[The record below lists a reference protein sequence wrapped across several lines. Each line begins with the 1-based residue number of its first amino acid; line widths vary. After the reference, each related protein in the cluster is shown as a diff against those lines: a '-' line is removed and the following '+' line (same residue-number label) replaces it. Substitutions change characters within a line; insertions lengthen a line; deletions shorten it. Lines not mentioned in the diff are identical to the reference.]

1 MSIEKNFTLESI
13 GASSIRKSIRDK
25 YYFYKKCLF
34 EPSFCLK
41 TKNLF
46 DRVGIDPVLSGGMEL
61 DIWNQVKN
69 KVVHSVSTIQPT
81 FIRDSIC
88 VQMYDDTDKDLL
100 WAYQNGAFLLI
111 TDHKVKGLP
120 CFVTENPPLVYAKLC
135 RYYRELRNISVTAVT
150 GSIGKTTLKR
160 MIQSVYETELK
171 TFCNVVNHNAL
182 YHAGYFCQH
191 IPRNYDVMVQEVS
204 EDTPL
209 YTKPMS
215 VVLKPRIVAI
225 TNITVSHIEAFGSY
239 ENIVNE
245 VLSITDGMDPDGY
258 VIVNIDDFRW
268 LELLKAK
275 KVIKVSNQDTS
286 ADYYSRSIKIAADG
300 LHFDVFC
307 KKEQKC
313 FSVHLKNIFG
323 LHNVSLALQA
333 FAAGRLENLPL
344 TSIVK
349 GLNEFK
355 MTGMRQNYFKSFNGI
370 HVYAD
375 CFNAVSKSVGSAL
388 NAVSNIPIEGKKVA
402 VLGDVGE
409 LGDFSESEHKE
420 IARLLNQ
427 TECITD
433 AIIYGDKL
441 SNACRATKFRK
452 NLKLY
457 FCANHSEIILN
468 LDNLLAIGDLVLFKG
483 SHSCN
488 LRDVI
493 NKMWPR
499 EYSQI
504 NHEERDP
511 YVKWISMVN
520 KN

>member
-13 GASSIRKSIRDK
+13 GASSIRKTLRDK

-34 EPSFCLK
+34 EHSFCLR
-41 TKNLF
+41 TKDLF
-46 DRVGIDPVLSGGMEL
+46 EKAGIEPILFGGIEPE
-61 DIWNQVKN
+61 IWNQVKN
-69 KVVHSVSTIQPT
+69 RVVHSVSAIQPT

-111 TDHKVKGLP
+111 TDHKVEGLP
-120 CFVTENPPLVYAKLC
+120 CFVTENPTLVYAKFC

-160 MIQSVYETELK
+160 MVQSVYETELK

-191 IPRNYDVMVQEVS
+191 IPRNYDVMIQEVS

-215 VVLKPRIVAI
+215 IVLKPRIVAI
-225 TNITVSHIEAFGSY
+225 TNITVSHIEAFGSH
-239 ENIVNE
+239 ESIVNE
-245 VLSITDGMDPDGY
+245 VLSITDGMEPDGY
-258 VIVNIDDFRW
+258 VIVNMDEFHW
-268 LELLKAK
+268 FELLKGK
-275 KVIKVSNQDTS
+275 KVIKVSCEDTS
-286 ADYYSRSIKIAADG
+286 ADYYGHSINIAADG
-300 LHFDVFC
+300 LHFDVSC

-313 FSVHLKNIFG
+313 VSVHLKNIFG

-344 TSIVK
+344 PSIVK
-349 GLNEFK
+349 GLNDFK
-355 MTGMRQNYFKSFNGI
+355 MTGMRQNYFTSFNGI

-375 CFNAVSKSVGSAL
+375 CFNAVSKSIGSAL
-388 NAVSNIPIEGKKVA
+388 NAVSNIRIEGKKVA

-409 LGDFSESEHKE
+409 LGEFSDSEHME
-420 IARLLNQ
+420 IARLLNEA
-427 TECITD
+427 ECITD
-433 AIIYGDKL
+433 AVIYGNKL
-441 SNACRATKFRK
+441 SDACKATEFRK

-457 FCANHSEIILN
+457 FCTNHSEIISN
-468 LDNLLAIGDLVLFKG
+468 LDKILTKGDLVLFKG
-483 SHSCN
+483 SHSCH

-493 NKMWPR
+493 NKMWPI

-504 NHEERDP
+504 NHEERAP
-511 YVKWISMVN
+511 YEKWISMVN